1 MKLVRLEQSHGPYA
15 KGSTWAEPDT
25 GHAAEWMRTLYTDRA
40 IGARLGTAARETVTT
55 QFAPAVIGTRYRRR
69 LESIATF

>member
-1 MKLVRLEQSHGPYA
+1 
-15 KGSTWAEPDT
+15 
-25 GHAAEWMRTLYTDRA
+25 MRTLYTDRA